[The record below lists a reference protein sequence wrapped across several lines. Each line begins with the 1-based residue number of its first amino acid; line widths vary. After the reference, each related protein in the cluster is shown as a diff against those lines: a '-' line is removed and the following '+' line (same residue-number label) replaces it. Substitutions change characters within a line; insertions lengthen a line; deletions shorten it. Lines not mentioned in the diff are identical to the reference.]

1 MNFNKLISYIVH
13 PILIPIIGTIIYFI
27 ILPKHIPSQME
38 LLIISSVF
46 IGTYVIPLFFLL
58 TLKSSKVIESLH
70 LENSQERKFPIMFF
84 ISISFL
90 ISTLLKKIPSIMEL
104 SLFFY
109 GMTLSLIVVYL
120 LLYIKFKASL
130 HMVGISGLIGFFI
143 FFSYEFKINLLLF
156 IAFLF
161 LIAGAVAAA
170 RLKLKAHNIKEIC
183 WGALIGV
190 VSEIS
195 VYIFYSI

>member
-1 MNFNKLISYIVH
+1 MNINKLISYTIH
-13 PILIPIIGTIIYFI
+13 PIVIPTIGTIIYFMI
-27 ILPKHIPSQME
+27 MPKHTPRQME

-46 IGTYVIPLFFLL
+46 VGTYVVPLFFLL

-70 LENSQERKFPIMFF
+70 LTNTNERKFPIMFF

-90 ISTLLKKIPSIMEL
+90 ISTLLKKTPSIMEL

-109 GMTLSLIVVYL
+109 GMTLALSIVYL

-143 FFSYEFKINLLLF
+143 YFSYEFEINILLF

-161 LIAGAVAAA
+161 LLAGFIASS
-170 RLKLKAHNIKEIC
+170 RLKLKAHSMKEIY
-183 WGALIGV
+183 WGVIIGIL
-190 VSEIS
+190 SEFT